1 MPKIQRLP
9 ASVINQIAAGEVVE
23 RPASVIK
30 ELLENAVDAGA
41 SRIDVSVERGG
52 KDMIRIADNGCG
64 MEAEDLLLAF
74 QPHATS
80 KLHHAEDLEQ
90 IHTLG
95 FRGEALAAI
104 AEIAKVRCLTRI
116 AAADQASSIEIEG
129 GLIGEIRNAPGSPG
143 TIFEVRDLFFNT
155 PVRRRFLKSDTTEAG
170 HVVEAFQRVA
180 LAQPNIH
187 MTYRSGGK
195 LIYDIPAQAG
205 LKERIG
211 IFYGTELI
219 EDLIWIDTQAD
230 DYHICGYVANP
241 SHSRG
246 SARSQNFYVGGRFV
260 KDRTLSHALTE
271 AYRGLLMVGRQ
282 PVAFLKLDIP
292 PGDLDVNVH
301 PAKVEV
307 RFRDSQKLYALLLSA
322 IRQKFLSSDL
332 HEKLS
337 THGLSLVNSKT
348 GDKSPPDASA
358 TAQNQPAF
366 HSGFSNQPFALD
378 NSTPSRQTVADWFS
392 PASGTTASSPFG
404 QSNSN
409 QRPSAAYSPPPNRPD
424 YRHQTNFPGSSASSS
439 SGPFQRPDPAE
450 SLPPGSWSMAGTS
463 AQPFDADIETPT
475 ATTSTGQVSNQPAP
489 ADHNNPIAP
498 VDLQP
503 IAEKPPE
510 NATSPRIFGKSVQ
523 IHNSYLVVET
533 ADGVSLVDQHALHER
548 ILYEELRLKLADG
561 GVESQRLLIPEMLE
575 LETADHALALEHAE
589 ILAKLG
595 LEVQDFGEPTL
606 AVLSIPLLARH
617 LRAGELVR
625 DLIDR
630 FRHSQAKPEPEAILN
645 LTLATIACK
654 AAVKAGDR
662 LEPAEIDALLA
673 KGLEFSHSH
682 HCPHGR
688 PSALV
693 FSKTELEKQ
702 FGRI

>member
-30 ELLENAVDAGA
+30 ELLENAVDAG
-41 SRIDVSVERGG
+41 STRIDVAVERGG

-64 MEAEDLLLAF
+64 MAADDLLLAF

-80 KLHHAEDLEQ
+80 KLSSSQDLER

-104 AEIAKVRCLTRI
+104 AEISKVRCLSRT
-116 AAADQASSIEIEG
+116 ADADQASSIEIEG
-129 GLIGEIRNAPGSPG
+129 GLMGEIRNAPGSPG

-195 LIYDIPAQAG
+195 LVYDIPAQAG

-211 IFYGTELI
+211 LFYGSELI
-219 EDLIWIDTQAD
+219 EDLIWIDSQAD
-230 DYHICGYVANP
+230 DYRICGYVANP

-246 SARSQNFYVGGRFV
+246 SNRSQNFYVGGRFV

-282 PVAFLKLDIP
+282 PVAFLKLEIP
-292 PGDLDVNVH
+292 PEDLDVNVH

-322 IRQKFLSSDL
+322 IRQKFLASDL

-337 THGLSLVNSKT
+337 AHGLSLVNKPAD
-348 GDKSPPDASA
+348 DKSVGTSPNPASV
-358 TAQNQPAF
+358 TQPVSTPF
-366 HSGFSNQPFALD
+366 QSGISSQPFALD
-378 NSTPSRQTVADWFS
+378 APAPNRQTVANWFGS
-392 PASGTTASSPFG
+392 EQAGSVSAPAYSAQTQVRQQQPRSDYSSKP
-404 QSNSN
+404 
-409 QRPSAAYSPPPNRPD
+409 AYSP
-424 YRHQTNFPGSSASSS
+424 
-439 SGPFQRPDPAE
+439 GPFERPDPAAT
-450 SLPPGSWSMAGTS
+450 LPGGSWSMAGTS
-463 AQPFDADIETPT
+463 AQPFEADLAGEPSSAASASPHTNLPEAAI
-475 ATTSTGQVSNQPAP
+475 AGQKQEL
-489 ADHNNPIAP
+489 P
-498 VDLQP
+498 VDEAVISEP
-503 IAEKPPE
+503 AAKPR
-510 NATSPRIFGKSVQ
+510 TFGKSVQ
-523 IHNSYLVVET
+523 IHNTYLVVET
-533 ADGVSLVDQHALHER
+533 DDGVSLVDQHALHER
-548 ILYEELRLKLADG
+548 ILYEELRLKVADG

-606 AVLSIPLLARH
+606 AVLSIPLLAKH

-630 FRHSQAKPEPEAILN
+630 FRHSQARPDPEAIIN

-654 AAVKAGDR
+654 AAVKAGDK
-662 LEPAEIDALLA
+662 LEPAEIEALLA
-673 KGLEFSHSH
+673 RGREFSESH

-693 FSKTELEKQ
+693 FTKTELEKQ

>member
-1 MPKIQRLP
+1 
-9 ASVINQIAAGEVVE
+9 
-23 RPASVIK
+23 
-30 ELLENAVDAGA
+30 
-41 SRIDVSVERGG
+41 
-52 KDMIRIADNGCG
+52 
-64 MEAEDLLLAF
+64 
-74 QPHATS
+74 
-80 KLHHAEDLEQ
+80 
-90 IHTLG
+90 
-95 FRGEALAAI
+95 
-104 AEIAKVRCLTRI
+104 
-116 AAADQASSIEIEG
+116 
-129 GLIGEIRNAPGSPG
+129 
-143 TIFEVRDLFFNT
+143 
-155 PVRRRFLKSDTTEAG
+155 
-170 HVVEAFQRVA
+170 
-180 LAQPNIH
+180 
-187 MTYRSGGK
+187 
-195 LIYDIPAQAG
+195 
-205 LKERIG
+205 
-211 IFYGTELI
+211 
-219 EDLIWIDTQAD
+219 
-230 DYHICGYVANP
+230 
-241 SHSRG
+241 
-246 SARSQNFYVGGRFV
+246 
-260 KDRTLSHALTE
+260 
-271 AYRGLLMVGRQ
+271 
-282 PVAFLKLDIP
+282 
-292 PGDLDVNVH
+292 
-301 PAKVEV
+301 
-307 RFRDSQKLYALLLSA
+307 
-322 IRQKFLSSDL
+322 
-332 HEKLS
+332 
-337 THGLSLVNSKT
+337 
-348 GDKSPPDASA
+348 
-358 TAQNQPAF
+358 
-366 HSGFSNQPFALD
+366 
-378 NSTPSRQTVADWFS
+378 
-392 PASGTTASSPFG
+392 
-404 QSNSN
+404 
-409 QRPSAAYSPPPNRPD
+409 
-424 YRHQTNFPGSSASSS
+424 
-439 SGPFQRPDPAE
+439 
-450 SLPPGSWSMAGTS
+450 MAGTS

-475 ATTSTGQVSNQPAP
+475 ATTSTGQVSNQPAS

-498 VDLQP
+498 GDTQP